1 MDDGNNWFSE
11 ENATFGDRLAGARE
25 AAGLKQTDLAKRL
38 GVKVKTLRSWEEDL
52 SEPRANR
59 LTMVS
64 GILSVSMR
72 WLMTGQGDGLDGPV
86 EPAEIPTNLT
96 DVLTELRQMRT
107 EMEQGAARLGRLEK
121 RLRAS
126 LEAEL

>member
-1 MDDGNNWFSE
+1 MNDGNDWFSE
-11 ENATFGDRLAGARE
+11 QNATFGDRLAGARE
-25 AAGLKQTDLAKRL
+25 TAGMKQTELAKRL
-38 GVKVKTLRSWEEDL
+38 GVKVKTLRAWEEDL

-59 LTMVS
+59 LTMLS

-72 WLMTGQGDGLDGPV
+72 WLMTGQGDGLDGPF
-86 EPAEIPTNLT
+86 EPTEIPANLAE
-96 DVLTELRQMRT
+96 VLTEMRQMRT

-126 LEAEL
+126 LQAEL

>member
-1 MDDGNNWFSE
+1 MNDGNDWFSE
-11 ENATFGDRLAGARE
+11 QNATFGDRLAGARE
-25 AAGLKQTDLAKRL
+25 AAGMKQTELAKRL
-38 GVKVKTLRSWEEDL
+38 GVKVKTLRAWEEDL

-59 LTMVS
+59 LTMLS

-72 WLMTGQGDGLDGPV
+72 WLMTGQGDGLDGPF
-86 EPAEIPTNLT
+86 EPTEIPANLAE
-96 DVLTELRQMRT
+96 VLTEMRQMRT

-126 LEAEL
+126 LQAEL

>member
-1 MDDGNNWFSE
+1 MDDENNWFSE
-11 ENATFGDRLAGARE
+11 QNATFGDRLAGARE

-72 WLMTGQGDGLDGPV
+72 WLMTGQGEGLDGPS
-86 EPAEIPTNLT
+86 EPTEIPANLT
-96 DVLTELRQMRT
+96 EVLTEMRQMRT

-126 LEAEL
+126 LQAEL